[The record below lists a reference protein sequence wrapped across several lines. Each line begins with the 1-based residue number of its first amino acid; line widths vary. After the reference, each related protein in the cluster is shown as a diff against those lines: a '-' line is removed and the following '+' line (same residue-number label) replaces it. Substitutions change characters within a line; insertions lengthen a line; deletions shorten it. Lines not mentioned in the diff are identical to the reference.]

1 MPSATPWIQRL
12 WDEVEFSSRE
22 SSKIQ
27 ESAVDKVRDEVT
39 RGIRSFLLNSIKS
52 VPTIIL
58 LRIQRSKP
66 RLEHRSRTLS
76 HSDNVSRSEWGSH
89 MPVRRYSIFPI
100 RFLLE
105 SVENPCFC
113 NPRFSLQHATACASA
128 VNPSSSLSVESRLRY
143 SRPSAG
149 LFCARIGRRWTR
161 PSPTSP
167 PPDSLA
173 TLSHL

>member
-105 SVENPCFC
+105 SLLLQSAILSSARHRV
-113 NPRFSLQHATACASA
+113 RFRGQSLLFPLGGIAT
-128 VNPSSSLSVESRLRY
+128 
-143 SRPSAG
+143 
-149 LFCARIGRRWTR
+149 
-161 PSPTSP
+161 
-167 PPDSLA
+167 
-173 TLSHL
+173 TLL